1 MLFGLGTELLIDL
14 VGQDLVAIQK
24 NIKQQ
29 QFNPNY
35 RLGSTDIPNIIADSV
50 FPTGHIVAKTQ
61 FPKWLQDRSD
71 DSSINS
77 KLIKLTQHYYDW
89 LYSQNGSGYVLD
101 DRFAD
106 IFDIDA
112 CPEQVLNN
120 YSKNYIPLSDELLSI
135 VNPDDIRQFISNVR
149 GRFISQKG
157 NKLSVGYLFNT
168 LFGSS
173 EVQILFL
180 DNAKCEITVF
190 FQDENIPTEDVF
202 SKMVTAYKELIH
214 PVGIELVISAAP
226 INYDGFFARLGGGN
240 SGGFSG
246 DIPQF
251 TAWEELTYGDGA
263 YDGTGTGEEI
273 SIIGNYLAYTLDDI
287 ISIPATAGCSGS
299 TLHGGITAGATG
311 NTYTN
316 MTTYAFPD
324 WSTAVN
330 IAGTSFGLINIY
342 DFAYLSAASGNTS
355 PNDGRATNNA
365 CPVGGYS

>member
-1 MLFGLGTELLIDL
+1 MLLGLATELFKDL
-14 VGQDLVAIQK
+14 VGQDLLAVQK
-24 NIKQQ
+24 NIKSQTFSQ
-29 QFNPNY
+29 EY
-35 RLGSTDIPNIIADSV
+35 AMGSENLPELITDTI
-50 FPTGHIVAKTQ
+50 FPTEHIDAKTQ

-71 DSSINS
+71 DLSTNS

-89 LYSQNGSGYVLD
+89 LYSFNGSGYVLD
-101 DRFAD
+101 DK
-106 IFDIDA
+106 FDDVFNVDR
-112 CPEQVLNN
+112 CPEQLLLS
-120 YSKNYIPLSDELLSI
+120 YLKNYFSLPDEVLDILEAD
-135 VNPDDIRQFISNVR
+135 NIRQFLSNVR
-149 GRFISQKG
+149 GRFVSQQG

-168 LFGSS
+168 LFGAS

-180 DNAKCEITVF
+180 DNAKCELTVF
-190 FQDENIPTEDVF
+190 FQDDVMPTGEVF
-202 SKMVTAYKELIH
+202 DKMILAYKQLIH
-214 PVGIELVISAAP
+214 PVGVELISSAAP
-226 INYDGFFARLGGGN
+226 VNQDSFIANLRGGG

-273 SIIGNYLAYTLDDI
+273 SIIGNYLLYTLDDTT
-287 ISIPATAGCSGS
+287 SIPGTAGCSGS
-299 TLHGGITAGATG
+299 TLHGGITGGATG

-324 WSTAVN
+324 WSTAVT

-355 PNDGRATNNA
+355 PNDGRETNSA
-365 CPVGGYS
+365 CPAGGYS